1 MFSIHSELRV
11 EKILM
16 IDIGIIIRNRELIRE
31 IQLEVGFNAIYL
43 I

>member
-1 MFSIHSELRV
+1 MFSIHGELRV

-16 IDIGIIIRNRELIRE
+16 IEIGIIIRNRELIRE